1 MDATVLARAHWRNRL
16 PGLFGFGLTTC
27 LLAAV
32 VAAQVASPG
41 AVKAADPEDELKA
54 ATVLAFL
61 QNAKWPDSETGGAHV
76 TLGVLGRPAFF
87 QLLRR
92 TIEGKPVGGRLVRV
106 VEVRQPVDPH
116 CCQALYIASD
126 RRVESQQALAGAAA
140 GHMLTIGEAN
150 RFLDDGG
157 AISVFLVDGHMAF
170 EVSMTALGQ
179 CRVAI
184 SSKLLRF
191 GRVRDLVKQ
200 RGPG

>member
-1 MDATVLARAHWRNRL
+1 VPAV
-16 PGLFGFGLTTC
+16 
-27 LLAAV
+27 LLALLVQPAAMMAATDAV
-32 VAAQVASPG
+32 
-41 AVKAADPEDELKA
+41 DPEDELKA

-61 QNAKWPDSETGGAHV
+61 QNAKWPDSDPAGANV

-87 QLLRR
+87 QVLRR
-92 TIEGKPVGGRLVRV
+92 SLEGKPVGGRPVRV
-106 VEVRQPVDPH
+106 VELTQSIDPK
-116 CCQALYIASD
+116 CCQALYIATD
-126 RRVESQQALAGAAA
+126 RKADIHRALASAAA

-157 AISVFLVDGHMAF
+157 AISIFLVDGHMAF
-170 EVSMTALGQ
+170 EVSMAALEQ

-191 GRVRDLVKQ
+191 GRVRDLPKQ